1 MKEYQEKINLLKD
14 LTFIL
19 EQENIFYGEEG
30 KFSFTKLEFDA
41 NRFLDRVILARQIIA
56 NEILYDE
63 EFNNELEKIGN
74 RQKTKK
80 NQVHIKEPD
89 VF

>member
-1 MKEYQEKINLLKD
+1 MKEYQEKINLFKD

-19 EQENIFYGEEG
+19 EQKNVFFGEKG
-30 KFSFTKLEFDA
+30 EFELDA
-41 NRFLDRVILARQIIA
+41 TPFLDRVILARQIIA

>member
-19 EQENIFYGEEG
+19 EHKNIFLSENNDRSVHG
-30 KFSFTKLEFDA
+30 FL
-41 NRFLDRVILARQIIA
+41 FLDRVKLARQIIA

-80 NQVHIKEPD
+80 NQARIIEPD